1 MLDIFRLS
9 LADQRDQIVF
19 GEDYKSKKYGCG
31 LRRFHELTISQ
42 IDQLEEAGII
52 DKRDAQNDSP
62 TAGEIIEFLRERKTD
77 GWYAHGYCIGPDRDD
92 FRITFEGVGKK
103 TAPSQQDIIDF
114 AMMFRFADEFD
125 ISNDG
130 VRCWY
135 D

>member
-19 GEDYKSKKYGCG
+19 GEDYKSEKYGGG

-42 IDQLEEAGII
+42 IDQLEEVGVI
-52 DKRDAQNDSP
+52 DKRDSQNDSP
-62 TAGEIIEFLRERKTD
+62 
-77 GWYAHGYCIGPDRDD
+77 IGPDRND

-125 ISNDG
+125 ISDDG